1 MRKLATIQKIT
12 SLMPIYGAD
21 FIEQA
26 TILGWKVVVKKGEFQ
41 VGELCVYCEIDSL
54 LPERPEFEFLKND
67 KFRIR
72 TKNLKGVISQGICF
86 PLTILKH
93 DDWDFGI
100 MKIPADK
107 EPIHC
112 IKNNKTDLLCGGIDL
127 IEGTDVTEI
136 LGITKYEA
144 PIPAEL
150 AGDAKGGFPSFMI
163 ITDEERIQILPH
175 IPIEYA
181 GQKFITT
188 EKLDGSS
195 GSFYWKDGEFG
206 ACGRNYDFYES
217 QTNSFWKFA
226 RQNYLKEKLGEL
238 GRNLALQGEIIG
250 EGIQKNK
257 YKLKGQTIKFFRM
270 FDIDKYEFL
279 SYEEMIDI
287 IVNQFKLEIV
297 PILDWN
303 YVLPNNVDEILA
315 YAQGKSV
322 LNPLTERE
330 GEVFV
335 RHELKNL
342 GRLSFKA
349 ISNKFLIDN
358 KE

>member
-1 MRKLATIQKIT
+1 MRKLATIQKIL
-12 SLMPIYGAD
+12 SINPIPDAD
-21 FIEQA
+21 AIEVAQV
-26 TILGWKVVVKKGEFQ
+26 LGWKVVVKKDEFH

-54 LPERPEFEFLKND
+54 LSERSEFEFLRKD

-72 TKNLKGVISQGICF
+72 TCKFRGQISQGICF
-86 PLTILKH
+86 PLDILPIELQWH
-93 DDWDFGI
+93 I
-100 MKIPADK
+100 NELDK
-107 EPIHC
+107 SELILHENAISPIG
-112 IKNNKTDLLCGGIDL
+112 L
-127 IEGTDVTEI
+127 DVTEE

-163 ITDEERIQILPH
+163 ITDEDRIQILPH
-175 IPIEYA
+175 IPIEYV
-181 GQKFITT
+181 GQMFITT

-195 GSFYWKDGEFG
+195 GSFYWKNGEFG
-206 ACGRNYDFYES
+206 VCSRNYEFYES
-217 QTNSFWKFA
+217 STNSFWKFA
-226 RQNYLKEKLGEL
+226 RQNYLEKKLGEL
-238 GRNLALQGEIIG
+238 GRNLGLQGEIIG
-250 EGIQKNK
+250 EGIQKNR

-279 SYEEMIDI
+279 PYEEMVDI
-287 IVNQFKLEIV
+287 IVNQFKLETV

-303 YVLPNNVDEILA
+303 YVLPNSVDEILA
-315 YAQGKSV
+315 YAQNKSV
-322 LNPLTERE
+322 LNPLIERE
-330 GEVFV
+330 GVVFV
-335 RHELKNL
+335 KHELKNQ

>member
-1 MRKLATIQKIT
+1 MRKLATIQKIL
-12 SLMPIYGAD
+12 SLNPIPDAD
-21 FIEQA
+21 AIEVAQV
-26 TILGWKVVVKKGEFQ
+26 LGWKVVVKKSEFH

-54 LPERPEFEFLKND
+54 LPECPEFEFLRKD

-72 TKNLKGVISQGICF
+72 TCKFRGQISQGICF
-86 PLTILKH
+86 PLDILPIELQWH
-93 DDWDFGI
+93 I
-100 MKIPADK
+100 NELDK
-107 EPIHC
+107 SE
-112 IKNNKTDLLCGGIDL
+112 L
-127 IEGTDVTEI
+127 ILHENAISPVGLDVTEE

-163 ITDEERIQILPH
+163 ITDEDRIQILPH

-206 ACGRNYDFYES
+206 VCGRNYEYYES
-217 QTNSFWKFA
+217 LTNSFWKYA
-226 RQNYLKEKLGEL
+226 RQNYLEEKLGEV
-238 GRNLALQGEIIG
+238 GKNLALQGEIIG
-250 EGIQKNK
+250 EGIQKNR
-257 YKLKGQTIKFFRM
+257 YKLKGQTIKFFRV

-279 SYEEMIDI
+279 SYEEMVEI
-287 IVNQFKLEIV
+287 IVNQFKLETV

-303 YVLPNNVDEILA
+303 YVLPNSVDEILA
-315 YAQGKSV
+315 YANGKSV
-322 LNPLTERE
+322 LNPQTERE
-330 GEVFV
+330 GVVFV
-335 RHELKNL
+335 KHELKNQ

-349 ISNKFLIDN
+349 ISNDFLIKN